1 MIYIFFNFSLTLQ
14 FCRFCQHYVDKYY
27 KGERLCQPYQ
37 CEDSRNVKLSRS
49 TLAFILT
56 FGIFMDTMGRTIIVS
71 NRLPVKVTRD
81 KKGGLRYKPSE
92 GGLATG
98 LGSIYKQG
106 DNIWVGWP
114 GIHFDNEKE
123 EKEAAEKLKAENMKP
138 VTLTEN
144 EIELYYEG
152 FSNETLWPTFHYF
165 AQYALYKKSYWQAYE
180 KVNQKFCDEVVAVA
194 NADDTIWLHDYQLLL
209 LPGLIREKL
218 PGVSIGFFLHIPF
231 PSFEVFRLLPWRRQL
246 LDGVLGSDLIGF
258 HTYDDMR
265 HFLSAVSR
273 ICFISN
279 HHGQLNKDGRT
290 VEVDSFPMGIDYEKY
305 ASSSASPDTLSREV
319 KYRTSLGD
327 QKLMLSIDRLDYSK
341 GIPARLQIFDLF
353 LDKYSQY
360 LGKVSLMMVVV
371 PSRDSVGQYRDLKE
385 EIDLLVGR
393 INGKYGSVNWTPI
406 HYFYRSFPLH
416 DLSAFYRMAD
426 VALVTPMRDGMNL
439 VCKEYVASRL
449 DKRGVLILSEMAGAS
464 KELSE
469 AIIVN
474 PNDKHQVRDAIK
486 RALEMTEEE
495 QVRHMEIM
503 QATLKRYN
511 IHHWVKLF
519 MERLV
524 DVFDKQ
530 QKMTTKILDTTA
542 QKKLVDSFQG
552 SNNKLLFL
560 DYDGTLTAFTS
571 DPKEAVPDE
580 ELHEILDS
588 LSKKKNTEVVVIS
601 GRDRNTLESWLGRH
615 KVEFVAEHGVWLK
628 SKDEPWKT
636 SDNLDNSWKDDIRPV
651 LEIYVN
657 KTPGSFIEEKDYS
670 IVWHYR
676 KVEAGLGELR
686 SREIISHLKYLAV
699 NMNLQVLEGNK
710 VVEIKNLEI
719 NKGKAAAKWVIN
731 ANNTDFIL
739 AIGDD
744 ATDEDTFKAM
754 PEHAYTIK
762 VGDNRSAAKFSI
774 QEPKAVRT
782 LLKQLIAET

>member
-1 MIYIFFNFSLTLQ
+1 
-14 FCRFCQHYVDKYY
+14 
-27 KGERLCQPYQ
+27 
-37 CEDSRNVKLSRS
+37 
-49 TLAFILT
+49 
-56 FGIFMDTMGRTIIVS
+56 MGRTIIVS
-71 NRLPVKVTRD
+71 NRLPVKVAKD
-81 KKGGLRYKPSE
+81 ENGKLRYKSSE

-98 LGSIYKQG
+98 LGSVYKDG

-114 GIHFDNEKE
+114 GFHFDNEEE
-123 EKEAAEKLKAENMKP
+123 EKEAAAKLKLENMKP
-138 VTLTEN
+138 VALTEE

-165 AQYALYKKSYWQAYE
+165 NQNALYKKSYWQAYE
-180 KVNQKFCDEVVAVA
+180 EVNHKFCKEVVEVA
-194 NADDTIWLHDYQLLL
+194 NPDDTIWVHDYQLLL

-218 PGVSIGFFLHIPF
+218 PSVSIGFFLHIPF

-279 HHGQLNKDGRT
+279 QHGQLNKDGRT

-305 ASSSASPDTLSREV
+305 ANSSASPQTLSREV
-319 KYRTSLGD
+319 KFRTSLGA

-341 GIPARLQIFDLF
+341 GIPARLEIFDLF
-353 LDKYSQY
+353 FQKYPEY

-371 PSRDSVGQYRDLKE
+371 PSRDNVEQYRGLKE

-393 INGKYGSVNWTPI
+393 INGKYGAVNWTPI
-406 HYFYRSFPLH
+406 HYFYRSFPLS
-416 DLSAFYRMAD
+416 DLSAYYRMAD

-449 DKRGVLILSEMAGAS
+449 DKQGVLILSEMAGAS

-495 QVRHMEIM
+495 QIRHMEIM
-503 QATLKRYN
+503 QASLKKYN

-519 MERLV
+519 MDRLH
-524 DVFDKQ
+524 DVFVKQ
-530 QKMTTKILDTTA
+530 KEMTTKLLDSTA
-542 QKKLVDSFQG
+542 EKTLIESFRK
-552 SNNKLLFL
+552 SDKKLLFL
-560 DYDGTLTAFTS
+560 DYDGTLAPFNT
-571 DPKEAVPDE
+571 DPTQAGPDE
-580 ELHEILDS
+580 ELHEIIKGLT
-588 LSKKKNTEVVVIS
+588 KNKKNNVVVIS
-601 GRDRNTLESWLGRH
+601 GRDRNTLENWLGQH
-615 KVEFVAEHGVWLK
+615 DIEFVAEHGVWIK
-628 SKDEPWKT
+628 HKGKAWET
-636 SDNLDNSWKDDIRPV
+636 SDKLDNSWKDDIRPIM
-651 LEIYVN
+651 EIYVN

-670 IVWHYR
+670 LVWHFR
-676 KVEAGLGELR
+676 KVETGLGELR

-699 NMNLQVLEGNK
+699 NMNLQVLEGSM
-710 VVEIKNLEI
+710 VVEIKNLEV
-719 NKGKAAAKWVIN
+719 NKGKAAMKWVQEK
-731 ANNTDFIL
+731 ANDFIL

-744 ATDEDTFKAM
+744 ATDEDTFKAL
-754 PEHAYTIK
+754 PDQAFTIK
-762 VGDNRSAAKFSI
+762 VGDIHSAARFSLM
-774 QEPKAVRT
+774 EPKQVRN
-782 LLKQLIAET
+782 LLKQLI